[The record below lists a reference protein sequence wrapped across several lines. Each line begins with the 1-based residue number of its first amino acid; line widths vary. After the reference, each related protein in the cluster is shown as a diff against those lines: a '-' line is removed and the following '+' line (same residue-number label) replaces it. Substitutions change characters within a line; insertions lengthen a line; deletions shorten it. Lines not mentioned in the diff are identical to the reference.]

1 MTFVPD
7 PWASA
12 PENCPLRQPRA
23 LTSSS
28 LMMMRKGRA
37 PPRPPALP
45 TPEEEGRGPGPGSA
59 AIWTFPVAPS
69 AFYIRALPV
78 ETRTSALGRLSRTP
92 SFPFGSAGLL
102 PGKSW
107 LTLQSSRVLQLP
119 KSTLISPL
127 KGLLLPGSAVGTA
140 PGREACEML
149 CFINFI
155 YQTAG
160 ELLHMVWASWKYC
173 DWLQNVNVNSIK
185 LPTRKRET
193 NSGAGQ
199 RNQSQVW
206 IKRHRTDMW
215 VCVSI
220 PALGVCHAKFSWD
233 VYIEFF

>member
-12 PENCPLRQPRA
+12 PESCPLRQPRRRSGQPRA
-23 LTSSS
+23 LKSSS

-45 TPEEEGRGPGPGSA
+45 APKEEGRGPDPGSA
-59 AIWTFPVAPS
+59 AIWTFPAAPS

-78 ETRTSALGRLSRTP
+78 ETRTSALGRLSRIP

-107 LTLQSSRVLQLP
+107 LTWQSSRVLQLP

-127 KGLLLPGSAVGTA
+127 KGLLLPGSAAGTA

-160 ELLHMVWASWKYC
+160 ELLHMVVGITEI
-173 DWLQNVNVNSIK
+173 LR
-185 LPTRKRET
+185 LTTKRE
-193 NSGAGQ
+193 
-199 RNQSQVW
+199 R
-206 IKRHRTDMW
+206 
-215 VCVSI
+215 
-220 PALGVCHAKFSWD
+220 
-233 VYIEFF
+233 EFD